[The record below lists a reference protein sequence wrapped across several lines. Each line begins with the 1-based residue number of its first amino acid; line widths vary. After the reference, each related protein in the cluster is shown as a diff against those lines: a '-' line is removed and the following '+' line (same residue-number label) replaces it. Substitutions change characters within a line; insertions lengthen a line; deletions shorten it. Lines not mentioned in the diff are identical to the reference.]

1 MQTYGGISR
10 YYKTLAEELIKR
22 DQDVSIFAGLHR
34 NHYLKGMST
43 EAVKGFGVSRY
54 PPKTGRIFERAN
66 HGLGEAWMK
75 IWKPDVIH
83 ETYYSSL
90 PRLKSRSLRV
100 TTVYDMIHELFPDHF
115 PVKDRTTDLKKSTFS
130 RVDHIIS
137 ISQSTKR
144 DLIDI
149 FGIAEEKISIV
160 HLGVDFSAFINTSS
174 APDNTNKPY
183 LLYVGSR
190 GGYKNFDGFVRAF
203 ASSGILKSEFDIVAF
218 GGGAFT
224 NDEKMLFK
232 EFGLNDTQVRQVSG
246 DDKKLAL
253 LYSKA
258 HAFIYPSLYEGFG
271 LPPLEA
277 MASGCPVV
285 SSNTSSMPEVI
296 RGSGEYFIPSSIE
309 DMRSA
314 IERVVYSGQRRSELI
329 SLGYENINDFSWQHC
344 AEQTLQVY
352 KKVAG

>member
-1 MQTYGGISR
+1 
-10 YYKTLAEELIKR
+10 
-22 DQDVSIFAGLHR
+22 
-34 NHYLKGMST
+34 
-43 EAVKGFGVSRY
+43 
-54 PPKTGRIFERAN
+54 
-66 HGLGEAWMK
+66 
-75 IWKPDVIH
+75 
-83 ETYYSSL
+83 
-90 PRLKSRSLRV
+90 
-100 TTVYDMIHELFPDHF
+100 
-115 PVKDRTTDLKKSTFS
+115 
-130 RVDHIIS
+130 
-137 ISQSTKR
+137 
-144 DLIDI
+144 
-149 FGIAEEKISIV
+149 
-160 HLGVDFSAFINTSS
+160 
-174 APDNTNKPY
+174 
-183 LLYVGSR
+183 
-190 GGYKNFDGFVRAF
+190 
-203 ASSGILKSEFDIVAF
+203 
-218 GGGAFT
+218 
-224 NDEKMLFK
+224 
-232 EFGLNDTQVRQVSG
+232 LNDTQDRQVSG